1 MKKSIIVVAILL
13 FSKSIFAQHHFANS
27 SFAQYQYTK
36 TQRNLDFAIAFGSA
50 FSPSVS
56 YQKLYGIGDR
66 KRFKIGWGVR
76 LNTFFGGDRDFITA
90 PAKLTSGK
98 ESIVALFTENI
109 ANNLDTLRLKKSN
122 AAYLNGKIVLQ
133 YSYKKLDVGFN
144 IDAIGFTLGG
154 SQTGKFFAKESKS
167 LNQSTQTAKPTPFNL
182 LLISDSDIGS
192 LNSEL
197 YARVWINNRF
207 AIRGGASFQ
216 FVEYK
221 TDKLLT
227 LENDRFRNKN
237 LMPFIALTYSPFKM
251 IYKDAK

>member
-1 MKKSIIVVAILL
+1 MKNIIIVVAILL
-13 FSKSIFAQHHFANS
+13 SFNSIFAQHHFPNS
-27 SFAQYQYTK
+27 SFAKYQYTK
-36 TQRNLDFAIAFGSA
+36 TQRNLDFTIAFGSA

-76 LNTFFGGDRDFITA
+76 LNTFFSGERDFITA

-98 ESIVALFTENI
+98 QSIAALFTENI
-109 ANNLDTLRLKKSN
+109 ASNLDTLRLNNSSV
-122 AAYLNGKIVLQ
+122 AYLNSKIVLQ
-133 YSYKKLDVGFN
+133 YSFKKLDVGFN
-144 IDAIGFTLGG
+144 IDAFGFTLGG
-154 SQTGKFFAKESKS
+154 SQTGKFFANESKS
-167 LNQSTQTAKPTPFNL
+167 LNGSSQTAKPTAFNL

-197 YARVWINNRF
+197 FARYWISNRF

-216 FVEYK
+216 FIEYK
-221 TDKLLT
+221 TDKVLT
-227 LENDRFRNKN
+227 FENDRFRNKN

-251 IYKDAK
+251 IYKDAR

>member
-13 FSKSIFAQHHFANS
+13 LSQSLFAQYQFPNSTFAK
-27 SFAQYQYTK
+27 YQYTK
-36 TQRNLDFAIAFGSA
+36 TQRNLDFAVAFGSA

-56 YQKLYGIGDR
+56 YQKLYGIGET

-76 LNTFFGGDRDFITA
+76 LNTFFSGERDFITA

-109 ANNLDTLRLKKSN
+109 AANLDTLRLNKSS
-122 AAYLNGKIVLQ
+122 AAYLNSKIVLQ
-133 YSYKKLDVGFN
+133 YSFKKLDLGFN

-154 SQTGKFFAKESKS
+154 SQSGKFFAKESKS
-167 LNQSTQTAKPTPFNL
+167 LNGSTQSAKPTPFNL
-182 LLISDSDIGS
+182 LLVSDSDIGS

-197 YARVWINNRF
+197 YARIWINDRF

-227 LENDRFRNKN
+227 FENDRFRNKN

-251 IYKDAK
+251 IYKDAR